1 MRIFRSDSYREV
13 GFGRIR
19 SRALPAILGV
29 AILLGT
35 TVFVST
41 AQEKWA
47 GSRSTPVHRIPL
59 KDENNQ
65 PIVPTESNPLPFSA
79 RYTCAPCHNY
89 ETIKAGWHFNAS
101 SPAAPSGR
109 PGEPWI
115 WVDER
120 TGTQIP
126 ISERS
131 WKGVFKP
138 ADLGLS
144 SWDFSL
150 LFGRHL
156 PGGGPAEP
164 ADEAMTPASRWSVSG
179 KAEINCLGCH
189 NAAKVQNHSEWA
201 KQILRE
207 NFRWAA
213 TAAAGLGEVGG
224 IASRLAPTW
233 DVFDGA
239 NPDDS
244 EWAVAPSVKYDRTL
258 FDSKHRAFL
267 DIAYPPNDEGCL
279 ACHSTAPT
287 AMKKFA
293 FDDDIH
299 RAAGISCASCH
310 RNDVSHAMIRGYAGE
325 AKDNPALLS
334 EDFTCEACHLGG
346 NGETPGR
353 MGAPYPRHKGIPEVH
368 FKRVSCTAC
377 HSGPLPEK
385 EPARVRTA
393 RANRLGIFG
402 AADWSTDLPS
412 VVEPVFKRDTNGKI
426 TPHRMMWPAYWGV
439 LENETVRPIRPEVVQ
454 AAAGAILYPEKT
466 VTRILAALMNAAD
479 RQGTPVLVLDGKTY
493 EPNLDGG
500 LTAKPYPGNQPAAG
514 PFWASVKD
522 GVVTPL
528 VPDFDPANAEA
539 AAEPDAAIQKLLEAL
554 RAAEA
559 APGEPAAVI
568 KGYIYK
574 LVDGTLEK
582 TERKATAPAVSNK
595 VEWIWVRGEETLPFL
610 PEFEKAAVMSLTGT
624 DHTLTEAQVTRGLEI
639 LARNGTANPV
649 YISGGKLLQL
659 DDKGLLKAA
668 DHPAAE
674 PVAWPLAH
682 QVRPARQALGFNGCT
697 DCHRIDSNFFF
708 STVEAQGPLQ
718 STKISRR
725 SGTTFMGLD
734 HPYHRLFGL
743 SFIGRPY
750 FKIVLGIA
758 AFAIGAILLAALVFA
773 VGRVSG
779 LIEKRR

>member
-1 MRIFRSDSYREV
+1 
-13 GFGRIR
+13 
-19 SRALPAILGV
+19 
-29 AILLGT
+29 
-35 TVFVST
+35 
-41 AQEKWA
+41 
-47 GSRSTPVHRIPL
+47 
-59 KDENNQ
+59 
-65 PIVPTESNPLPFSA
+65 
-79 RYTCAPCHNY
+79 
-89 ETIKAGWHFNAS
+89 
-101 SPAAPSGR
+101 
-109 PGEPWI
+109 
-115 WVDER
+115 
-120 TGTQIP
+120 
-126 ISERS
+126 
-131 WKGVFKP
+131 
-138 ADLGLS
+138 
-144 SWDFSL
+144 
-150 LFGRHL
+150 
-156 PGGGPAEP
+156 
-164 ADEAMTPASRWSVSG
+164 
-179 KAEINCLGCH
+179 
-189 NAAKVQNHSEWA
+189 
-201 KQILRE
+201 
-207 NFRWAA
+207 
-213 TAAAGLGEVGG
+213 
-224 IASRLAPTW
+224 
-233 DVFDGA
+233 
-239 NPDDS
+239 
-244 EWAVAPSVKYDRTL
+244 
-258 FDSKHRAFL
+258 
-267 DIAYPPNDEGCL
+267 
-279 ACHSTAPT
+279 
-287 AMKKFA
+287 MKKFA